1 MTTRLTIRF
10 STERE
15 QAIDAIGSVASGR
28 GWCNVTP
35 LVEEDVDELKV
46 NYLGLRFNKGI
57 VVASYVTA
65 APKKGV
71 EQPST
76 LGLLHSRGRL
86 GRERINSLLGGAP
99 YATKQDHNSRG
110 LLLNVPTNTP
120 PSQVLNVMCTLTEEL
135 CDYQFIGS
143 WILAHFVS

>member
-1 MTTRLTIRF
+1 MAAPLTIRF
-10 STERE
+10 STDRD

-35 LVEEDVDELKV
+35 LVEEDVDEMKV
-46 NYLGLRFNKGI
+46 NYFGLRFNKGV
-57 VVASYVTA
+57 VVASYVTV

-76 LGLLHSRGRL
+76 IGLLHSRGRL
-86 GRERINSLLGGAP
+86 GRERINELLAGAP
-99 YATKQDHNSRG
+99 FTTKQDHNSRG
-110 LLLNVPTNTP
+110 LLLSVPTSTP
-120 PSQVLNVMCTLTEEL
+120 PSEILNVMCTLTEEL

-143 WILAHFVS
+143 WTLAHFVS